1 MSDKRKPF
9 EISEENDKIYV
20 LDSSALIG
28 GYNPNLV
35 NAHHFI
41 TPDTFEEVTDEHSR
55 TTLNMAISNDVL
67 KIRTPTQ
74 VSIKSVENAA
84 KTTGDIAALSSIDI
98 QILALALDLKTENQN
113 PIIIT
118 DDYSLQNAAKTLG
131 IPFKTII
138 REGIKQRFIWIK
150 YCTSCKKQYPNTY
163 PEKICEICGGNIKRR
178 VLRKNKLK
186 NNFTHL

>member
-1 MSDKRKPF
+1 MSDKRKKTF
-9 EISEENDKIYV
+9 ETNDEKDKIYV

-28 GYNPNLV
+28 GYNPNLI

-41 TPDTFEEVTDEHSR
+41 TPDIFEEVTDEHAR
-55 TTLNMAISNDVL
+55 TILNLAASNLTL

-74 VSIKSVENAA
+74 ASIKSVKKASKN
-84 KTTGDIAALSSIDI
+84 TGDSAALSSIDI
-98 QILALALDLKTENQN
+98 HILALALDLKNENQN

-118 DDYSLQNAAKTLG
+118 DDYSLQNAAVTLG

-138 REGIKQRFIWIK
+138 REGIKKRFIWIK

-178 VLRKNKLK
+178 VLRKTN
-186 NNFTHL
+186 